1 MLSKLLSK
9 AVQKA
14 QELPEAIQDELA
26 EQFKT
31 SKMKSNGKKHYLNPK
46 TA

>member
-1 MLSKLLSK
+1 MLSTLLSK

-26 EQFKT
+26 EQFIRPPAKIGT
-31 SKMKSNGKKHYLNPK
+31 DYVK
-46 TA
+46 